1 MNILKL
7 FSVLYKMKV
16 LTPKGMFHLTA
27 SFLHNGLNVMAL
39 LNFAARAYPQ
49 HDAMVDDRESLTYQQ
64 LFSQSL
70 QLANTLHDTY
80 QLQKGL
86 KVGFLCRN
94 HASFVKA
101 IFAAS
106 RLGATL
112 YLMNTGMSRSQIK
125 QALEQHRF
133 DLLIYDA
140 EFEPAIEDAGS
151 RKLLSYHTSQPAI
164 NRLQSVQKRAL
175 KKNSSSKI
183 MLLTGGTTGKPKEV
197 EHKQSLSRYLS
208 PFLGLLN
215 RLKLLDYHTAYIA
228 TPIYHGY
235 GVAILFSFMA
245 LGKKVVLS
253 DNFDAERACTLIRKH
268 KVDIITVVPLMVK
281 RMLKVKGADLSS
293 ISSIASGGA
302 ILHASLAKEVS
313 QKLGNVLYNLY
324 GTTETGLNIIATPQD
339 LKRAPQTLGR
349 IIDGVQ
355 LGIVDDYKEEVEAG
369 TVGEISL
376 KTKGGWVGT
385 GDLAYQDHDGL
396 VFLNGRK
403 DDMIIS
409 GGENVYPVVV
419 EQLLITHPQVE
430 EAAVVGIHD
439 EDFGQRL
446 KAFVVPIEGAELTE
460 EKLTQWVRARVS
472 RFQVPREIAFMD
484 SMPYTPV
491 GKMDKKRLREE
502 YEIDYAG
509 LYSESHKLKG

>member
-1 MNILKL
+1 MNMLQL
-7 FSVLYKMKV
+7 FSVLRKMKV
-16 LTPKGMFHLTA
+16 LTPKGIYHLIA
-27 SFLHNGLNVMAL
+27 SFLNNGLNVMAL
-39 LNFAARAYPQ
+39 LDFAARVYPQ
-49 HDAMVDDRESLTYQQ
+49 HVALVDDREALTYQQ
-64 LFSQSL
+64 LFSQS
-70 QLANTLHDTY
+70 QKLAETLHEKY
-80 QLQKGL
+80 QVEKGY

-94 HASFVKA
+94 HAALVKA
-101 IFAAS
+101 IFASSRIGAS
-106 RLGATL
+106 L

-140 EFEPAIEDAGS
+140 EFEQAVEDEGT
-151 RKLLSYHTSQPAI
+151 RKLLSYHTSLPAI
-164 NRLQSVQKRAL
+164 NLLQPVQKHAL
-175 KKNSSSKI
+175 KKGNGSKI

-215 RLKLLDYHTAYIA
+215 RLKLLNYHTAYIG

-245 LGKKVVLS
+245 LGKKVVIS
-253 DNFDAERACTLIRKH
+253 DNFDAERACTLIRKQ

-281 RMLKVKGADLSS
+281 RMLKVKGADFSSLSC
-293 ISSIASGGA
+293 IASGGA

-313 QKLGNVLYNLY
+313 HKLGNVLYNLY

-339 LKRAPQTLGR
+339 LKDAPQTLGR

-355 LGIVDDYKEEVEAG
+355 LGIVDEYKEEVEAG

-376 KTKGGWVGT
+376 KTKSGWIGT
-385 GDLAYQDHDGL
+385 GDLAYQDRSGL

-446 KAFVVPIEGAELTE
+446 KAFVVPVEGADLTE
-460 EKLTQWVRARVS
+460 EKLAQWVKMRVARS
-472 RFQVPREIAFMD
+472 QVPKEIAFMD

-491 GKMDKKRLREE
+491 GKMDKKKLREA
-502 YEIDYAG
+502 YKIDYAG
-509 LYSESHKLKG
+509 LYSDSHKLKG

>member
-1 MNILKL
+1 MNMLQL

-16 LTPKGMFHLTA
+16 LTPKGIFHLTA

-39 LNFAARAYPQ
+39 LNFAARGYPQ
-49 HDAMVDDRESLTYQQ
+49 HIAMVDDRETLTYQQ
-64 LFSQSL
+64 LFSQSQ
-70 QLANTLHDTY
+70 QLAHTFHETY
-80 QLQKGL
+80 QLEKGL

-106 RLGATL
+106 RLGASL
-112 YLMNTGMSRSQIK
+112 YMLNTGMSRSQIK

-133 DLLIYDA
+133 DLLIYDE
-140 EFEPAIEDAGS
+140 EFEPALEGS
-151 RKLLSYHTSQPAI
+151 SVSMKLLSYHTNLPAI
-164 NRLQSVQKRAL
+164 NRMPSVHIRTL
-175 KKNSSSKI
+175 KKVSGSKI

-215 RLKLLDYHTAYIA
+215 RIKLLDYHTAYIG

-245 LGKKVVLS
+245 LGKKVVVS
-253 DNFDAERACTLIRKH
+253 DTFDAERACTLIRKH

-293 ISSIASGGA
+293 LSCIASGGA
-302 ILHASLAKEVS
+302 ILHASLAIEVS
-313 QKLGNVLYNLY
+313 SKLGDVLYNLY
-324 GTTETGLNIIATPQD
+324 GTTETGLNIIATSQD
-339 LKRAPQTLGR
+339 LKAAPQTLGR

-355 LGIVDDYKEEVEAG
+355 LGIVDQQKKKVEVG
-369 TVGEISL
+369 VVGELSL
-376 KTKGGWVGT
+376 KSKNGWIGT
-385 GDLAYQDHDGL
+385 GDLAYQDGNGL
-396 VFLNGRK
+396 IFLNGRK

-409 GGENVYPVVV
+409 GGENVYPIEV
-419 EQLLITHPQVE
+419 EQVLITHPQVE
-430 EAAVVGIHD
+430 EAAVVGVHD

-446 KAFVVPIEGAELTE
+446 KAFVVPVEGADLTE
-460 EKLTQWVRARVS
+460 ERLTHWLRTRVA
-472 RFQVPREIAFMD
+472 RFQVPKEIAFMD

-502 YEIDYAG
+502 YKIDYA
-509 LYSESHKLKG
+509 